1 MNNTSFYS
9 ALRISALRNLSS
21 LRASKAWMGLHRCES
36 DAANHTDESVW
47 RRVDDPQALDDS
59 FTAIRVVTAGHLD
72 LVEVACVFCCLGYA
86 LRATLAGEEEGMPA
100 VSFVVEQGRVAA
112 TVLVLSYDCTKS
124 IRTNPD
130 PKLAFELAHQYVR
143 EGTPLRK
150 TSRTGPIG
158 TRLVEG
164 IGLRRVEFYVR

>member
-1 MNNTSFYS
+1 MNKPSFVSVVRIFAPMCNVRAWTSLYHRKSNT
-9 ALRISALRNLSS
+9 
-21 LRASKAWMGLHRCES
+21 
-36 DAANHTDESVW
+36 ANQTDSSVW
-47 RRVDDPQALDDS
+47 RRVD
-59 FTAIRVVTAGHLD
+59 TADAFDVPFDTIRVVTAGHLD

-86 LRATLAGEEEGMPA
+86 LRATLAGEEVGMPD
-100 VSFVVEQGRVAA
+100 VSFILEQGRVAA

-164 IGLRRVEFYVR
+164 IGSRRVEFYVR